1 MEVKSALC
9 SVVARKEESRMP
21 YTVSGCH
28 LFSSCRG
35 ETKNTITQ
43 HDLCVCQ
50 AVTLLMKRA
59 EWTLFTR
66 DHKAFLRGLS

>member
-9 SVVARKEESRMP
+9 SVVARKEENRMP

-43 HDLCVCQ
+43 HDLCVSGCDSIDEKSRMDVVYQ
-50 AVTLLMKRA
+50 RPQSV
-59 EWTLFTR
+59 
-66 DHKAFLRGLS
+66 S